1 MYPYSRSV
9 SPAAKS
15 HLEAQLSFFN
25 GISKSLFRSVQQ
37 FSELNLQF
45 AQGLLEESRIAGQHL
60 ITVDR
65 AEDLFQAAAASGQPV
80 AEQLRIY
87 QQQASRLAAD
97 AQVDLASVAEKHVAE
112 TSRTAKV
119 LAEEVA
125 RTASEETEK
134 NVRKQQDAI
143 QRISEPFQAFQ
154 NGSSR
159 DQRGAQAQTQSRAGE
174 SLQSATHQGSQQSG
188 SAESGAAHT
197 AGSAGQGKTSS
208 STGRKE

>member
-37 FSELNLQF
+37 FSDLNLQF
-45 AQGLLEESRIAGQHL
+45 AQGLLEESTIASQNL
-60 ITVDR
+60 LTVDR
-65 AEDLFQAAAASGQPV
+65 TEDLFQVAAASGQPV

-97 AQVDLASVAEKHVAE
+97 AQVDLASVAEKHISE

-159 DQRGAQAQTQSRAGE
+159 DQRGAQGQTQSRAGE
-174 SLQSATHQGSQQSG
+174 SLQSAAHQGSQQSG

-197 AGSAGQGKTSS
+197 AGSAAQGKTSG

>member
-1 MYPYSRSV
+1 MYPYSPSV

-97 AQVDLASVAEKHVAE
+97 AKLTWPAWQRNMWLKRAARPKYWPKKWRARLPKKRKKMCASSKTRFSVSLNRSRLSKTAAAVTSAARRLKRKAALAKACKAPPTRVASSLA
-112 TSRTAKV
+112 V
-119 LAEEVA
+119 L
-125 RTASEETEK
+125 
-134 NVRKQQDAI
+134 N
-143 QRISEPFQAFQ
+143 
-154 NGSSR
+154 
-159 DQRGAQAQTQSRAGE
+159 
-174 SLQSATHQGSQQSG
+174 
-188 SAESGAAHT
+188 
-197 AGSAGQGKTSS
+197 
-208 STGRKE
+208 